1 MMMRPPTVTVQVSSR
16 YHEFFRK
23 ILSTNIRNSLHTSE
37 IEHLNYMAAEINQG
51 KTDQSPRC
59 HSEIVG
65 FSLTPT
71 LRHVLP
77 PTTVL
82 NFAPI
87 CFNGV
92 SIMAFLPSTPTGL
105 LFLDLVAEDT
115 FSTTGLSMID
125 EIRVALSNSL
135 LRKLDAMHP
144 EIVKF
149 FGQKNLLSLLSL
161 QKREIKAVITI
172 FGHMIS
178 NDFSESDIL
187 KDFWS
192 LLMKWLTFSRFTESL
207 VALITNMIQFPDG
220 RRLVI
225 SDSGLEELKQLLQE
239 ITPVPSTTLPGV
251 SISSEDEI
259 RRFVENMRFA
269 VFELM
274 QFSNAVSGHVRSTKI
289 FDGHITAIEGSLKEM
304 EKLTPPKKTSKNM
317 KLFNLDGLSKLLGS
331 SGSKDQISQ
340 MVCEMLG
347 EYPKYSNLSKF
358 FQAGHGD
365 GHGRG
370 TFFIGKIWDLRI
382 ECLEK
387 QRLEMEARN
396 RLTEA
401 TIQNQKL
408 QRKLMRQKFKTEKQ
422 AFLLAAPGSDIRA
435 TIGYDQAQTA
445 PLVVPSPVQ
454 APVDLRVRLDSELSS
469 KRVRPEQF
477 SEVQPPKRPAIGD
490 IRAGLVD
497 IRTGLVDLRTG
508 LVDPRAG
515 QPPKRYRQ

>member
-1 MMMRPPTVTVQVSSR
+1 MSQGSQQMMMGPSTVMVRVSRR
-16 YHEFFRK
+16 YHEFFQK
-23 ILSTNIRNSLHTSE
+23 ILSTNIRNALHKSE
-37 IEHLNYMAAEINQG
+37 IEHLNYMTAEINQG
-51 KTDQSPRC
+51 KTEPSPRC
-59 HSEIVG
+59 QSEIVG

-71 LRHVLP
+71 LRHDLP

-87 CFNGV
+87 SFKDV
-92 SIMAFLPSTPTGL
+92 IIMAFLPSTPTGL
-105 LFLDLVAEDT
+105 LFLNRVAEDT
-115 FSTTGLSMID
+115 FSTTGLPMID
-125 EIRVALSNSL
+125 EIRIALSNSL
-135 LRKLDAMHP
+135 LRKLDEMHP

-172 FGHMIS
+172 FGIMIS

-225 SDSGLEELKQLLQE
+225 SNSGLEELKQLLQE

-274 QFSNAVSGHVRSTKI
+274 QFSNTVSGHVRSTSI
-289 FDGHITAIEGSLKEM
+289 FDGHITAIEESLKAM
-304 EKLTPPKKTSKNM
+304 ERFTPPKKTSKKMN
-317 KLFNLDGLSKLLGS
+317 LFNLDGLSKLLGS
-331 SGSKDQISQ
+331 SGSKDQITQ
-340 MVCEMLG
+340 MVCEILG
-347 EYPKYSNLSKF
+347 KNPKYSKLTRF
-358 FQAGHGD
+358 FQT

-370 TFFIGKIWDLRI
+370 TFFIGKIWDLQM

-387 QRLEMEARN
+387 QRLKMEARN
-396 RLTEA
+396 RLAEA
-401 TIQNQKL
+401 TIRNQQL
-408 QRKLMRQKFKTEKQ
+408 ERRLMRQQIKTAQQ
-422 AFLLAAPGSDIRA
+422 AFLLAAPGFGVDIRA
-435 TIGYDQAQTA
+435 TIGSVQAQTA
-445 PLVVPSPVQ
+445 PLAVPSSVQ
-454 APVDLRVRLDSELSS
+454 APVDLRVRLDYELSS
-469 KRVRPEQF
+469 KRSRPEQ
-477 SEVQPPKRPAIGD
+477 SSGAQPPRRPAIGD

-497 IRTGLVDLRTG
+497 IRTGLDDLR
-508 LVDPRAG
+508 DG
-515 QPPKRYRQ
+515 QPPKRSRQ